1 MKTIFE
7 METGD
12 PDDYLTL
19 LFLIGNPKVDIIGVN
34 ISPGSWDQVS
44 VVKQAFKRF
53 GIQNIPVGSF
63 VRTDDDKKRVSAW
76 HYKIGLDSTRVAP
89 DMIGAD
95 LLDKLFAED
104 VTLLTGSPMKNIGA
118 FIERQ
123 PQRRLGRIIV
133 QGGFAGDGVV
143 PDHLQLEKFAGKKY
157 VPSFNLNGDIKSANL
172 IINSDLFLEKRFV
185 SKNVCH
191 NVMFDDEIKYA
202 IYRRLR
208 DLSKKRNISNLLI
221 QRYLNTF
228 VQNCPDG
235 KKLHDL
241 LAAACAIDPSI
252 AEWRKVNL
260 HRKSGGWGCELDEN
274 SDLDIIINYNKER
287 FIDVLVCKE

>member
-104 VTLLTGSPMKNIGA
+104 VMN
-118 FIERQ
+118 
-123 PQRRLGRIIV
+123 
-133 QGGFAGDGVV
+133 
-143 PDHLQLEKFAGKKY
+143 
-157 VPSFNLNGDIKSANL
+157 
-172 IINSDLFLEKRFV
+172 
-185 SKNVCH
+185 
-191 NVMFDDEIKYA
+191 
-202 IYRRLR
+202 IYR
-208 DLSKKRNISNLLI
+208 K
-221 QRYLNTF
+221 
-228 VQNCPDG
+228 
-235 KKLHDL
+235 
-241 LAAACAIDPSI
+241 
-252 AEWRKVNL
+252 
-260 HRKSGGWGCELDEN
+260 
-274 SDLDIIINYNKER
+274 
-287 FIDVLVCKE
+287 